1 MRYILFFQYERKD
14 TVELVL
20 VFGGLRIRLVIGVV
34 RGLLHKNKHQT
45 GGPLGHNCWRV
56 LRLRVETYYSL
67 RMGWGVAGRSIRFLR
82 VLFELLSFR
91 RILRTYRP

>member
-1 MRYILFFQYERKD
+1 
-14 TVELVL
+14 
-20 VFGGLRIRLVIGVV
+20 
-34 RGLLHKNKHQT
+34 
-45 GGPLGHNCWRV
+45 LGHNCWRV

-67 RMGWGVAGRSIRFLR
+67 RMGWGVARRSIRFLR